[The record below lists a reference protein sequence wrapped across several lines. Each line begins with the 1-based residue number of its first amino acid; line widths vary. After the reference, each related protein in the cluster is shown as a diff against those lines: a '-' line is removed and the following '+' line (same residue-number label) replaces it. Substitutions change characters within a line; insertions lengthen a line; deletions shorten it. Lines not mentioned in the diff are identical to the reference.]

1 SKQVPYTNEEV
12 IWGYKI
18 LKTYESGYSEVMV
31 AIPRYKVISER
42 IKWLFESGFDV
53 EGFSLSSE
61 CLYNWYCQNYL
72 DPEARYNNTDMVVD
86 ISSDHTEFLV
96 ISQGRIVFS
105 KAILLG
111 ANSIQ
116 AADGYDKWQEEF
128 MADLRDTLEIYR
140 SEGKRKEIDSI
151 FLTGAQNIDSDKLQ
165 NRINKGL
172 GIDVR
177 REDALKNI
185 KFLKGTTQLPEKE
198 LIRST
203 SITALVGAGIK
214 TRSLDIN
221 FIPRAIKISKGLGQ
235 RKSDLTTI
243 GILLMGIV
251 TLITVLPGAKIYKR
265 ISYLN
270 ELKQEDIEMRKGVE
284 EIERLRMKI
293 RLVEERLGAG
303 DSILNVIDELYRVT
317 PKELYNKSLEIDEER
332 NIVIKGRASAMSEI
346 FNFITTLEESERIA
360 NVKTS
365 FTATKE
371 DKEGNYAEFEISC
384 KYQALK
390 D

>member
-1 SKQVPYTNEEV
+1 
-12 IWGYKI
+12 
-18 LKTYESGYSEVMV
+18 
-31 AIPRYKVISER
+31 
-42 IKWLFESGFDV
+42 
-53 EGFSLSSE
+53 
-61 CLYNWYCQNYL
+61 
-72 DPEARYNNTDMVVD
+72 
-86 ISSDHTEFLV
+86 
-96 ISQGRIVFS
+96 
-105 KAILLG
+105 
-111 ANSIQ
+111 
-116 AADGYDKWQEEF
+116 